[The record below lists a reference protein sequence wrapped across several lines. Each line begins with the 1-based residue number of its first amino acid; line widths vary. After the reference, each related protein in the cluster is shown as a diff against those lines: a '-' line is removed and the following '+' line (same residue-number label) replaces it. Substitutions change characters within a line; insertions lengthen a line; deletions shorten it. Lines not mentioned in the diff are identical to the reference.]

1 MRGRYVM
8 DNLILRKAQQSDI
21 RKIAPYL
28 AEFKLDTENVSAE
41 QFVIAEINGNLA
53 GFGRI
58 KPYENIYEL
67 SSIGVVPEYRK
78 KGVGES
84 LIKHLIETCPANEVW
99 ISTKI
104 VEYFRKIGFEEVD
117 NVPEEIKQKT
127 LRVCRNFYESVTD
140 SYYMVFK
147 K

>member
-1 MRGRYVM
+1 M

>member
-1 MRGRYVM
+1 M
-8 DNLILRKAQQSDI
+8 DNLILKKAQQSDI

-84 LIKHLIETCPANEVW
+84 LIKHLIKTCPANEVW

-104 VEYFRKIGFEEVD
+104 VEYFRKLGFEEVD

-127 LRVCRNFYESVTD
+127 LRVCKNFYESVTD